1 MEDEIETEECK
12 HQPVCFCDEN
22 EMEYYEVEYW
32 QNTRYWVRVEA
43 ASEEEAIDFVES
55 WDTTKVDFADAQPTD
70 ADHPENARLI

>member
-1 MEDEIETEECK
+1 MNED
-12 HQPVCFCDEN
+12 

-43 ASEEEAIDFVES
+43 ASEEEAIDFVER
-55 WDTTKVDFADAQPTD
+55 WDITKVDFDDAQATD